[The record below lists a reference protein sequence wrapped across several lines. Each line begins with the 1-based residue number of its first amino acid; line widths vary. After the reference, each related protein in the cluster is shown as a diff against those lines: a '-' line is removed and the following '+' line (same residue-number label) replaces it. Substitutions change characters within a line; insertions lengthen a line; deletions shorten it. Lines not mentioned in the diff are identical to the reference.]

1 MKKLIDL
8 ILERK
13 LDVQK
18 LIEFPEFRQAYTYDC
33 GCAAVQAVL
42 AFFGIDEREENLL
55 DSLDVSED
63 DGTSVKNIEKVL
75 KKKYNIETK
84 QLTLTIDSLKKL
96 LDQDKPVL
104 MLIQAWPNKEKKD
117 EDDWVEEWNEG
128 HYVIAVGYTDKQ
140 IIFEDPSS
148 VVRAYIPFEEL
159 DKRWHDFDVTPSG
172 KEKKLDHWGMI
183 FSKDDTDYEYDPMNV
198 IKMESKIVKR

>member
-18 LIEFPEFRQAYTYDC
+18 LIEFPEFRQVYAYDC
-33 GCAAVQAVL
+33 GASAVLCIL

-63 DGTSVKNIEKVL
+63 DGTSAENIEKVL
-75 KKKYNIETK
+75 KKEYGIKTK
-84 QLTLTIDSLKKL
+84 QLTGLTIDSLKKL
-96 LDQDKPVL
+96 LDKDKPVL
-104 MLIQAWPNKEKKD
+104 MLIQAWPDKEKKD
-117 EDDWVEEWNEG
+117 EDDWIEEWNEG
-128 HYVIAVGYTDKQ
+128 HYVIAVGYTDKE

-148 VVRAYIPFEEL
+148 VVRAYIPFEEF
-159 DKRWHDFDVTPSG
+159 DKRWHDSNVTPEG
-172 KEKKLDHWGMI
+172 EEKKLDHWGMI

-198 IKMESKIVKR
+198 VKMESKKL